1 MELTLPETRR
11 KTNAKRL
18 LGVGAVSLTIHSVVI
33 AGVVFA
39 TLHAAR
45 SDTTVKLDTTVVLL
59 EPQPQQKAPEP
70 PPLSEPL
77 QGFQTVVVP
86 VAIPTAI
93 PPVDLEE
100 HFDPKDYTG
109 TGAEGGRAQ
118 GRAPN
123 PNEAYAEA
131 LVEEKPA
138 LLSGPPSAY
147 PEMLR
152 RAGIQGRV
160 ILKAI
165 VDTTGRVEPKSITI
179 LKSPNPGFDEP
190 TRQWILKALF
200 RPARVHGQAV
210 RVFIN
215 LPFDYSFTSGASPGR

>member
-18 LGVGAVSLTIHSVVI
+18 LGVGAVSLTIHTVVI

-45 SDTTVKLDTTVVLL
+45 SDTRVKLDTTVVLL

-93 PPVDLEE
+93 PPVDLDE
-100 HFDPKDYTG
+100 HFDPKDYSG
-109 TGAEGGRAQ
+109 TGVEGGRAQ

-123 PNEAYAEA
+123 PNEVYTEA
-131 LVEEKPA
+131 LVEEKPS

-152 RAGIQGRV
+152 RAGIQGQV
-160 ILKAI
+160 ILEAI
-165 VDTTGRVEPKSITI
+165 VDTTGRVEPKSIKI
-179 LKSPNPGFDEP
+179 LKSPHPGFDEP

-215 LPFDYSFTSGASPGR
+215 LPFDYSVTPGASPGN